1 MRSTFIPIKIE
12 QYYRAAASAVASG
25 PAGHTALSPWD
36 FSLLLH
42 IPVDWYFLDTLV
54 TPYPKNT
61 DRYSY
66 KMLLKYLVRS
76 SSLQAVAS
84 GAFQTTQA
92 ETSLG
97 KVLAV
102 LSQR

>member
-42 IPVDWYFLDTLV
+42 VEWYFPDALV
-54 TPYPKNT
+54 TPYSKNT